1 MQKIKSGLHTSLT
14 SFANMDTSF
23 KHPFT
28 CIVAGPTGCG
38 KTTFVTRLLRFASAI
53 IDLPPER
60 IVWCYG
66 RWQKTYASM
75 AETMPE
81 VEFVDG
87 LPDPNT
93 FRPETR
99 TLVVLDDLMA
109 ETDSRVTIL
118 FTKKSHLCNT
128 SVVYLLQNLF
138 PKGKENRTISLNA
151 QCMVLLKSPRD
162 AGQVG
167 QLAKQMYPGRVK
179 YMQDAFKDATSTP
192 YGYLLIDLKHET
204 PEVAR
209 LRTKVFPDDVIQ
221 YVYVPRV

>member
-1 MQKIKSGLHTSLT
+1 
-14 SFANMDTSF
+14 
-23 KHPFT
+23 
-28 CIVAGPTGCG
+28 
-38 KTTFVTRLLRFASAI
+38 
-53 IDLPPER
+53 
-60 IVWCYG
+60 
-66 RWQKTYASM
+66 M

-118 FTKKSHLCNT
+118 FTKKSHHCNT
-128 SVVYLLQNLF
+128 SVVYLLQNLYQ
-138 PKGKENRTISLNA
+138 KGKENRTISLNA
-151 QCMVLLKSPRD
+151 QCMVLLKRPRD

-192 YGYLLIDLKHET
+192 YGYHLIDLKHET

-221 YVYVPRV
+221 YVYVP

>member
-23 KHPFT
+23 MHPFT

-53 IDLPPER
+53 IDVPPER
-60 IVWCYG
+60 IVSCYG

-109 ETDSRVTIL
+109 KRTVESRCCLRKRVITVT
-118 FTKKSHLCNT
+118 HPLCIYYRT
-128 SVVYLLQNLF
+128 YF
-138 PKGKENRTISLNA
+138 RKGRKTAPSA
-151 QCMVLLKSPRD
+151 
-162 AGQVG
+162 
-167 QLAKQMYPGRVK
+167 
-179 YMQDAFKDATSTP
+179 
-192 YGYLLIDLKHET
+192 
-204 PEVAR
+204 
-209 LRTKVFPDDVIQ
+209 
-221 YVYVPRV
+221 

>member
-1 MQKIKSGLHTSLT
+1 MQKIKSGLRTSLT
-14 SFANMDTSF
+14 SFADMDTSF
-23 KHPFT
+23 KYPFT
-28 CIVAGPTGCG
+28 CIVAGPTGCR
-38 KTTFVTRLLRFASAI
+38 KTTFVIRLLRFASSI
-53 IDLPPER
+53 TDLPPER

-66 RWQKTYASM
+66 QWQKTYASM

-109 ETDSRVTIL
+109 KRTVESRSCL
-118 FTKKSHLCNT
+118 RKSHLCNT

-151 QCMVLLKSPRD
+151 Q
-162 AGQVG
+162 
-167 QLAKQMYPGRVK
+167 
-179 YMQDAFKDATSTP
+179 
-192 YGYLLIDLKHET
+192 
-204 PEVAR
+204 
-209 LRTKVFPDDVIQ
+209 
-221 YVYVPRV
+221 

>member
-109 ETDSRVTIL
+109 ETDS
-118 FTKKSHLCNT
+118 
-128 SVVYLLQNLF
+128 
-138 PKGKENRTISLNA
+138 
-151 QCMVLLKSPRD
+151 
-162 AGQVG
+162 
-167 QLAKQMYPGRVK
+167 
-179 YMQDAFKDATSTP
+179 
-192 YGYLLIDLKHET
+192 
-204 PEVAR
+204 
-209 LRTKVFPDDVIQ
+209 
-221 YVYVPRV
+221 

>member
-1 MQKIKSGLHTSLT
+1 MHKIKSGLRTSLT
-14 SFANMDTSF
+14 PFADMDTSL
-23 KHPFT
+23 KHSFT

-38 KTTFVTRLLRFASAI
+38 KTTFVTRLLRFASSI

-66 RWQKTYASM
+66 QWQKSYSSM
-75 AETMPE
+75 AESMPE

-87 LPDPNT
+87 LPDP
-93 FRPETR
+93 ETR
-99 TLVVLDDLMA
+99 TLVVLYDLMA

-118 FTKKSHLCNT
+118 FTKKSHHCNT

-138 PKGKENRTISLNA
+138 PKGKETRTISLNA
-151 QCMVLLKSPRD
+151 QYMVLFKSPRD

-192 YGYLLIDLKHET
+192 YGYLLIDLKQET
-204 PEVAR
+204 PDDAR
-209 LRTKVFPDDVIQ
+209 LRTKVFPDYIIQ

>member
-1 MQKIKSGLHTSLT
+1 MHKIKSGLRTSLT
-14 SFANMDTSF
+14 PFADMDTSL

-38 KTTFVTRLLRFASAI
+38 KTTFVTRLLRFASSI

-66 RWQKTYASM
+66 QWQKTYASM
-75 AETMPE
+75 AESMPE

-118 FTKKSHLCNT
+118 FTKKSHHCNT

-138 PKGKENRTISLNA
+138 PKGKENRTISL
-151 QCMVLLKSPRD
+151 VLFKSPRD

-192 YGYLLIDLKHET
+192 YGYLLIDLKQET
-204 PEVAR
+204 PDDAR
-209 LRTKVFPDDVIQ
+209 LRTKVFTDYIIQ

>member
-1 MQKIKSGLHTSLT
+1 
-14 SFANMDTSF
+14 MDTSLE
-23 KHPFT
+23 HPFT

-38 KTTFVTRLLRFASAI
+38 KPTFVNRLLRFASSI

-66 RWQKTYASM
+66 QWQKTHASM
-75 AETMPE
+75 AESMPE

-118 FTKKSHLCNT
+118 FTKKSHNCNT

-151 QCMVLLKSPRD
+151 QYMVLFKSPRD

-167 QLAKQMYPGRVK
+167 
-179 YMQDAFKDATSTP
+179 S
-192 YGYLLIDLKHET
+192 IKHESIKHEVDSVSSHYRDVGT
-204 PEVAR
+204 REETHIVSADFEPEQEH
-209 LRTKVFPDDVIQ
+209 KVEKRRPRQRRRRPDL
-221 YVYVPRV
+221 